1 MKKIILDT
9 NGILR
14 LFLDDIP
21 KQADQ
26 VELLLKRA
34 KKGEIKLII
43 PQIVVFE
50 VNFALKKYYH
60 FEKNS
65 IIDKLKSLLS
75 TDYLQVESR
84 EVFLATLTL
93 YSTFNASFVDCFL
106 LSKAKQLKSEIFSF
120 DKELVKLQEKI

>member
-106 LSKAKQLKSEIFSF
+106 LSLAQAEEGDLFTS
-120 DKELVKLQEKI
+120 DQKLNRD

>member
-1 MKKIILDT
+1 MKKIILDA

-14 LFLDDIP
+14 FFLDDIP

-26 VELLLKRA
+26 VESLFKQAKRD
-34 KKGEIKLII
+34 EIKLMI

-50 VNFALKKYYH
+50 VNFALEKYYH

-75 TDYLQVESR
+75 TDYLQVESK
-84 EVFLATLTL
+84 EVFLAALTL

-106 LSKAKQLKSEIFSF
+106 LSLAQIKEGDLFTFDQKLK
-120 DKELVKLQEKI
+120 KN

>member
-1 MKKIILDT
+1 MKKVILDT

-26 VELLLKRA
+26 VELLLKQA
-34 KKGEIKLII
+34 KKGEIKLMI

-75 TDYLQVESR
+75 TDYLQVESK

-93 YSTFNASFVDCFL
+93 YGTFNASFVDCFL
-106 LSKAKQLKSEIFSF
+106 LSLAQVEEGDLFTF
-120 DKELVKLQEKI
+120 DQKLNRD